1 MASQRKII
9 TVIIIAILIAPL
21 AIVHSDIAK
30 AAFFR
35 TITVPDDFP
44 TIPEA
49 LANATAGETVFV
61 KAGNYNIP
69 ENWPCDLQ
77 VGNSISLVGENPRNT
92 TIIINTK
99 VWGAFGWS
107 WGIELGDNAS
117 ISSFRIIGNTNI
129 LSSGNSKVT
138 NNIINLTD
146 PHAQGLC
153 AIMASSG
160 NISSNVIGSAEQGVG
175 SNIIGVIGI
184 KTESPYNTIIS
195 NNVIDGFGTGI
206 WVDGIQF
213 RSNLTVVNNTL
224 TRNNV
229 GVAAIANPYLF
240 KENNIINSTGYG
252 LYVMANI
259 TATYNWWGT
268 NDTKTI
274 ANSITNGLHTD
285 SSATFIPFLT
295 SPNLNAIPL
304 QSSATPS
311 PSVPEFSYLTI
322 LPILLAIT
330 IILAIV
336 RKRFQENV

>member
-1 MASQRKII
+1 M
-9 TVIIIAILIAPL
+9 VILIASL
-21 AIVHSDIAK
+21 AIAKSDTTK
-30 AAFFR
+30 ADSFR
-35 TITVPDDFP
+35 IIIVPDDFP

-49 LANATAGETVFV
+49 LANATAGDTVFV
-61 KAGNYNIP
+61 KAGNYEIP

-92 TIIINTK
+92 TIIVNTK

-117 ISSFRIIGNTNI
+117 ISGFSIIGNTNI

-138 NNIINLTD
+138 KNIINLTD

-160 NISSNVIGSAEQGVG
+160 SISSNVIGSAGQGIG

-184 KTESPYNTIIS
+184 NTESPYNTIIS

-229 GVAAIANPYLF
+229 GVAAIANPFLF
-240 KENNIINSTGYG
+240 KENNIVNSTGYG
-252 LYVMANI
+252 LYVMANV

-285 SSATFIPFLT
+285 SSATFMPFLA
-295 SPNLNAIPL
+295 SPNPNAIPIEN
-304 QSSATPS
+304 SIIPS
-311 PSVPEFSYLTI
+311 TSVPEFSWLTI
-322 LPILLAIT
+322 LPILLT
-330 IILAIV
+330 IPIALVVV
-336 RKRFQENV
+336 RKRGL